1 MPLTPRLH
9 AVVPPQTML
18 LATDLDGTFL
28 AGNALKR
35 KQLYRMVDAD
45 PNICLAWVTG
55 RALEAVLPLL
65 SDPAL
70 PMPDFLICDVGAT
83 VLRVSNMQPVQPL
96 QSSIELLWPGELA
109 VVSMMAR
116 FAGLVRQDVPQQ
128 RRCSYYCDPALL
140 ATMRSEIEIE
150 AAAIGCTVLYSADR
164 YLDIMPGTTNKGSTL
179 TALVAHL
186 GLAPERVLVAGDTL
200 NDLSMYGVGFAGVC
214 VGKSEPALLAATQG
228 LERVLHATKS
238 GCGGILE
245 AICHFDLFDD
255 RQIGRYAP
263 ALHDTGKAQLV
274 MVYHRLPYE
283 EVIVDGKQVRCPHSS
298 PNGIIPSL
306 LSFFG
311 DGQPGSWVAWSIQDS
326 KDGKAGKSG
335 KGSKVNNFE
344 THTEVDA
351 VRYPHLIAARVPLTK
366 NEVDVF
372 YKRFSKEAFW
382 PIINTFWERARFVE
396 ADWEL
401 FKQVN
406 RRFAEAA
413 ALEAAP
419 GATVWLHDY
428 NLWMVPST
436 LRELRPDLKI
446 AFFHHTH
453 FPAGDLFNI
462 IPWRREILG
471 SLLACD
477 YIGFHI
483 PRHAE
488 NFIDTVRSSVP
499 FKVIK
504 RVACAPRFLTYGCAV
519 GVETMVTEM
528 EVGERRV
535 RLGAHPVGTDVG
547 RIRDCLARPE
557 VIDNVDN
564 IRAEI
569 GQRKLVLSV
578 ERLDYGK
585 GILEK
590 LLAFERLFEVE
601 PGLMGEVTLV
611 IVCVPAAKEMT
622 IYRALQ
628 TQIDQAV
635 GRINGRYSRIDWTP
649 VRFFARALP
658 FEDVVAHYA
667 AADVMWITPLR
678 DGLNLVAKE
687 FIAAQG
693 VSGGS
698 GVLVLSEFA
707 GAAAELKGA
716 LLTNPHDTTD
726 MVNTLLQGLTMTQEE
741 REGRQRNLFD
751 IVSHYDLAR
760 WGRDFLDAVASDDSP
775 GLPPD
780 AVELVAG

>member
-1 MPLTPRLH
+1 MSPIINLH
-9 AVVPPQTML
+9 DAAPQQTML

-28 AGNALKR
+28 AGNATKR
-35 KQLYRMVDAD
+35 KQLYSMVKAL
-45 PNICLAWVTG
+45 PGFNLTWVTG
-55 RALEAVLPLL
+55 RGLEGVLPLL

-70 PMPDFLICDVGAT
+70 PSPDFVICDVGAT
-83 VLRVSNMQPVQPL
+83 VIRVSNRQPVQPI
-96 QSSIELLWPGELA
+96 QSQIDSLWPGEQA
-109 VVSMMAR
+109 VVQMMAR
-116 FAGLVRQDVPQQ
+116 FVGLLRQDVPQQ
-128 RRCSYYCDPALL
+128 RRCSYYCDPARL
-140 ATMRSEIEIE
+140 ATLRAEIESE
-150 AAAIGCTVLYSADR
+150 AALIGCEVLFSADR
-164 YLDIMPGTTNKGSTL
+164 YLDILPRSINKGSTL
-179 TALVAHL
+179 KALVEHL
-186 GLAPERVLVAGDTL
+186 GIAPGRVLVAGDTL
-200 NDLSMYGVGFAGVC
+200 NDLSMYGQGFAGVC
-214 VGKSEPALLAATQG
+214 VGKSEPALIVATSQMDS
-228 LERVLHATKS
+228 VLHASKP

-245 AICHFDLFDD
+245 AIRHFKLFNNK
-255 RQIGRYAP
+255 QISRYAP
-263 ALHDTGKAQLV
+263 SIQHTGKAELV

-283 EVIVDGKQVRCPHSS
+283 EVMEDGQQVRHPHSS

-311 DGQPGSWVAWSIQDS
+311 DGHPGSWVAWSVQES
-326 KDGKAGKSG
+326 KSG
-335 KGSKVNNFE
+335 HFD

-351 VRYPHLIAARVPLTK
+351 ERYPNLITARVPLTK
-366 NEVDVF
+366 TEVDVF

-382 PIINTFWERARFVE
+382 PVINTFWERARFHE

-413 ALEAAP
+413 AAEAAP
-419 GATVWLHDY
+419 GAIVWLHDY

-488 NFIDTVRSSVP
+488 NFVDTVRSSIP
-499 FKVIK
+499 IKVTK
-504 RVACAPRFLTYGCAV
+504 RLSCAPRFLTFGCAV
-519 GVETMVTEM
+519 GVETMVTELQL
-528 EVGERRV
+528 EERRV
-535 RLGAHPVGTDVG
+535 RLGAHPIGTDVG
-547 RIRDCLARPE
+547 RIRDCLALPE
-557 VIDNVDN
+557 VREDIEK
-564 IRAEI
+564 IRTEI
-569 GQRKLVLSV
+569 GRHKLVLSI

-590 LLAFERLFEVE
+590 LLAFERLFEAE
-601 PGLMGEVTLV
+601 PELMSEVTLV
-611 IVCVPAAKEMT
+611 MVCVPAAKEMT
-622 IYRALQ
+622 IYRSLQ

-635 GRINGRYSRIDWTP
+635 GRINGRHSRMDLTP

-658 FEDVVAHYA
+658 FEEVVAYYA
-667 AADVMWITPLR
+667 SADVMWITPLR

-687 FIAAQG
+687 FVAVQG
-693 VSGGS
+693 ECGGN

-716 LLTNPHDTTD
+716 LLTNPHDPID
-726 MVNTLLQGLTMTQEE
+726 LVNTMVQALTMTTEE
-741 REGRQRNLFD
+741 REGRQRSLFE
-751 IVSHYDLAR
+751 IVTHYDLAR
-760 WGRDFLDAVASDDSP
+760 WGQDFLAAVRGPTEGEYD
-775 GLPPD
+775 
-780 AVELVAG
+780 V